1 MLCPLQEDFKRFQF
15 PTLIRTPCQIFIL
28 EEILKEKSLLKE
40 DQFQVVSKVLEAM
53 MVEEVYLN

>member
-1 MLCPLQEDFKRFQF
+1 MPLQEDFKRFQF

-53 MVEEVYLN
+53 MVEEVY